1 MPSLKRR
8 GPLAVVGCALAACA
22 VWDVGPVRADPA
34 PAYEVLLER
43 IGRNAPAQVEA
54 DALLEAAEARLR
66 QAGVRANPELAL
78 RADGVLGG
86 KPYAGW
92 GEAEISLDLTQN
104 LELGGRRGARVDVAR
119 AEVGVS
125 ALRREQ
131 AGIDTVAR
139 LALTYAEAEAAE
151 RRFALAEDALTLAVA
166 DARAAL
172 VLVEEGREPLLRGI
186 QAETE
191 AAMARAAVEGARAER
206 DVAFARLTAEAMLPT
221 PVTSV
226 RAGVQA
232 GVQAGVL
239 DRTSPATLDA
249 AASLA
254 VRVAEAEA
262 EAAERR
268 IGREQA
274 EARPNI
280 SASLGVTRYQ
290 AEDATALTVGLSMPL
305 PLFDRNRGNID
316 AARAEHR
323 AAEARVAGARLADAA
338 NRSAALARLR
348 ASASRVAA
356 GDMGVASAE
365 EAYRL
370 SRLGFEAG
378 RISQLELRSTRVAL
392 ISARD
397 VAVEARLARV
407 RAEIELARLQGRAPF
422 EGGR

>member
-1 MPSLKRR
+1 MSSLKRR

-34 PAYEVLLER
+34 PAYEILLAR
-43 IGRNAPAQVEA
+43 VGRSAPAQVEA
-54 DALLEAAEARLR
+54 DALLEAAQARLR

-92 GEAEISLDLTQN
+92 GEAEISLDITQN

-119 AEVGVS
+119 AEAGVS
-125 ALRREQ
+125 ALRRDQ

-151 RRFALAEDALTLAVA
+151 RRFALAEDALTLALA

-172 VLVEEGREPLLRGI
+172 MLVEEGREPLLRGI

-191 AAMARAAVEGARAER
+191 AAMARAAVEDARAER

-226 RAGVQA
+226 
-232 GVQAGVL
+232 QAGVL
-239 DRTSPATLDA
+239 DRTSPTPPDA

-268 IGREQA
+268 IEREQA
-274 EARPNI
+274 EARPNV

-338 NRSAALARLR
+338 ERSAARARLR

-397 VAVEARLARV
+397 AAVEARLARV

>member
-34 PAYEVLLER
+34 PAYEILLER

-226 RAGVQA
+226 G
-232 GVQAGVL
+232 AGVL

-268 IGREQA
+268 IGRERA
-274 EARPNI
+274 EARPNV

-338 NRSAALARLR
+338 ERSAALARLR

-397 VAVEARLARV
+397 AAVEARLARV